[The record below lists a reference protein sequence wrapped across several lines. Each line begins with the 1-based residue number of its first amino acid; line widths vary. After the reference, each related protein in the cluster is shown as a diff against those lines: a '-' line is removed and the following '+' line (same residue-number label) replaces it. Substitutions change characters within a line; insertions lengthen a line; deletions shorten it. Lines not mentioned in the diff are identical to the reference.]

1 MQMETGINLRLIILT
16 LTILATSSGCQTS
29 PNSESQQH
37 LIQEQI
43 IPVGE
48 YISVDLGQRHVLL
61 QGVTCL
67 DSGWLE
73 QVVCGVGS
81 REHESLVVT
90 SALGSDLHAALLLS
104 GFRPGSPGYW
114 RHDQRDH
121 DVIAVAPTGDLIEIR
136 LLWQDE
142 QGQQQ
147 EHPVSSWIMQEQ
159 GQSSDHQWVFAG
171 SKLAPPPGQDS
182 VAELYYADSSGSLVG
197 LVTFGDEVIAHRA
210 VVSDQVEVM
219 APIWSVNK
227 QVVPPVG
234 TPVTVQ
240 FKPAALN
247 P

>member
-1 MQMETGINLRLIILT
+1 MQMETGISLKLIVLIL
-16 LTILATSSGCQTS
+16 IMLAIGSGCRAS
-29 PNSESQQH
+29 PKGESQQH
-37 LIQEQI
+37 QSQEQI
-43 IPVGE
+43 VPVGQ
-48 YISVDLGQRHVLL
+48 YISVDLGRRHVFL

-67 DSGWLE
+67 ESGWLE

-90 SALGSDLHAALLLS
+90 SALGSELHAALLLS

-114 RHDQRDH
+114 RHGPSDPNM
-121 DVIAVAPTGDLIEIR
+121 IAVAPTGDLIEIS

-147 EHPVSSWIMQEQ
+147 QQQISSWIKQEQ
-159 GQSSDHQWVFAG
+159 GQPSDHKWVFAG
-171 SKLAPPPGQDS
+171 SKIAPPPGQDS
-182 VAELYYADSSGSLVG
+182 GAELYYADSSGSLVG
-197 LVTFGDEVIAHRA
+197 LVTFGDEVVAHRA

-219 APIWSVNK
+219 APMWSVNEK
-227 QVVPPVG
+227 VIPPVG

-240 FKPAALN
+240 FKPAVSN